1 MLRFILSKLGLVK
14 ETNEK
19 TVETIYNNNNVD
31 LVLTVGDPE
40 AHRQFLMSLASTTNG
55 QKPLLGQHKITLAIP
70 NTKYTFSTYDY
81 NLLGQITHYMENQKP

>member
-19 TVETIYNNNNVD
+19 TVETIYNGNVD
-31 LVLTVGDPE
+31 LVLTLGDPE
-40 AHRQFLMSLASTTNG
+40 VHRQFLMSLANTNG

-81 NLLGQITHYMENQKP
+81 NLLGQIANYMENQKS